1 MVSSDVLASLQRKIL
16 HWKKRAEGE
25 EGKEAKEEEEEEEHT
40 RFVQRRKP
48 KLFFKIWSEP
58 YTYQIDIMNISRS
71 MFFIGIEINSR
82 WAFIEPLR
90 SGHVQEWMITCET
103 RKSQEVEMYGA

>member
-16 HWKKRAEGE
+16 HWRKRVEGKE
-25 EGKEAKEEEEEEEHT
+25 GKEGKEAKEEEEEEEHT

-48 KLFFKIWSEP
+48 KLFFKICSEP
-58 YTYQIDIMNISRS
+58 YSYQIDIMHISRS

-82 WAFIEPLR
+82 WAFIEPL
-90 SGHVQEWMITCET
+90 
-103 RKSQEVEMYGA
+103 